1 MREKLLK
8 TQDELKKSE
17 SQRLYYVGIIKEN
30 EQIINRL
37 EEENNKLKAPFDDQE
52 SRINF
57 ITIIAQKERKNLYND
72 IIDLMNDQ
80 ERFQLDNIL
89 GYSISQWLALRNPV
103 IVKFIESL
111 TYNENENQHG
121 EEKLFKCA
129 VAINAIYGARHLK
142 YVSSINLAASAIKYS
157 IAKSKKIIDIDNH
170 ILSSGSFF
178 KFLKWQENLACELEP
193 IPKGLVFM
201 AFDNEQKGLK
211 NYLDR
216 GNNTV
221 IFHTVTSFVG
231 FNFDPTETMQF
242 DKDPWLHKKLNP
254 LQIEQLF
261 DITPNMKI
269 LLDKQLHEFL
279 SNILDEAIVEKNKEK
294 NHIDELTSMHIS
306 KVSKQKRCNEC
317 GKNEIEK
324 SRRKCPECNAKLP
337 SLSETQQ
344 IIQETNNT
352 TFVDNTNKSLI
363 FKINQFEN
371 RTSEKDIKML
381 SITQKSFSQEGVTNP
396 NMFIPD
402 PIPINPN
409 SITNV
414 RKVLDHIQEISGI
427 KRGDRKWV
435 VVVCDGVP
443 YHYAQKMKDDYPGIL
458 LLPGPLHEEMN
469 MLKAFVE
476 LNWYYNVSFYYIYI
490 IYYILYIIL
499 ICFRT

>member
-1 MREKLLK
+1 
-8 TQDELKKSE
+8 
-17 SQRLYYVGIIKEN
+17 
-30 EQIINRL
+30 
-37 EEENNKLKAPFDDQE
+37 
-52 SRINF
+52 
-57 ITIIAQKERKNLYND
+57 
-72 IIDLMNDQ
+72 
-80 ERFQLDNIL
+80 
-89 GYSISQWLALRNPV
+89 
-103 IVKFIESL
+103 
-111 TYNENENQHG
+111 
-121 EEKLFKCA
+121 
-129 VAINAIYGARHLK
+129 
-142 YVSSINLAASAIKYS
+142 
-157 IAKSKKIIDIDNH
+157 
-170 ILSSGSFF
+170 
-178 KFLKWQENLACELEP
+178 
-193 IPKGLVFM
+193 M

-371 RTSEKDIKML
+371 RTSE
-381 SITQKSFSQEGVTNP
+381 
-396 NMFIPD
+396 
-402 PIPINPN
+402 
-409 SITNV
+409 
-414 RKVLDHIQEISGI
+414 
-427 KRGDRKWV
+427 
-435 VVVCDGVP
+435 
-443 YHYAQKMKDDYPGIL
+443 
-458 LLPGPLHEEMN
+458 
-469 MLKAFVE
+469 
-476 LNWYYNVSFYYIYI
+476 
-490 IYYILYIIL
+490 
-499 ICFRT
+499 